1 MCFHP
6 DSKEEFDQGREV
18 GMENINQM
26 VTESLQ
32 RQLFQTIFQ

>member
-1 MCFHP
+1 VCFHP
-6 DSKEEFDQGREV
+6 EFEEEFDQGREV

-26 VTESLQ
+26 VTKSLQ

>member
-6 DSKEEFDQGREV
+6 DSEKEFDQGREV